1 MGLCSH
7 EDLLT
12 ISSARAESPLGPGS
26 PQPGFEG
33 ATPPAQGL
41 AVIGALQRKAQH
53 RARLPDVRVQIIASN
68 VRSMYYS
75 CMYLILSYLSLSINA
90 RSEIQCMYYRERE
103 SELVPK
109 RPVRR
114 VYDKSGSRP
123 TRLSGE
129 CGEACKTPR
138 LEEGQ

>member
-75 CMYLILSYLSLSINA
+75 CMYLILSYLSLSLLMQDP
-90 RSEIQCMYYRERE
+90 RSSACIIERERE
-103 SELVPK
+103 
-109 RPVRR
+109 
-114 VYDKSGSRP
+114 
-123 TRLSGE
+123 
-129 CGEACKTPR
+129 
-138 LEEGQ
+138 